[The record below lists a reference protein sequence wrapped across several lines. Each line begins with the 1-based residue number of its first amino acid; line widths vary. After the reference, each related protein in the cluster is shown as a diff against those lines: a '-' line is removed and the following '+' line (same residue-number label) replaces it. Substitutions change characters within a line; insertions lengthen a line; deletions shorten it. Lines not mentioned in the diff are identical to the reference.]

1 MNTFYLQHR
10 AVARVW
16 AVLTMFA
23 VLLSAFSAPLSVAF
37 AQEAPAEPAAEET
50 TPADESEEDEDEES
64 SEEGDENL
72 DEATTSTEDDTEGVP
87 ETSGEELFMFARGW
101 QNNTKVDICHSNQS
115 NPNANNPFTENEV
128 SENGLNGH
136 DDDGGDIIP
145 VTEDFPNGQN
155 LGTIYQQFNGMTG
168 QQILDNDCRIPKVAK
183 ISITKIACEDEA
195 SLPNG
200 TYAEITAGTAAS
212 FLAQHQ
218 GDCSPVEDFKF
229 QWAKNGQSNGSSP
242 DNAGELNSPWLTSDY
257 TDENG
262 NVVITLS
269 ENIVGNK
276 PTISVREVWSDDY
289 IPFVGSEGGN
299 VSAEIYCADDA
310 AGYDNLEWISKVQ
323 VDKTYHCVAWNV
335 PVLEEIEICKY
346 DALKASIEGWEMT
359 LSNGDISYT
368 LETEKDGCVSQMV
381 NPNDGPW
388 TVNEEI
394 QKDWEQVDVS
404 VENGYVNSEDEVTEQ
419 CVFFG
424 REVVDSIITFV
435 QVPDTDDKRCV
446 FTNEYVPPC
455 EDMPNGDWAGSVVE
469 SDQKLKKNGS
479 AITDPNRTDDE
490 AVLGASDWVNNGSTG
505 FFALGFGGFVTVEF
519 DTYVPNV
526 AGNDIAVHEATN
538 GTYPAETATVEV
550 SQDGIEWKSVG
561 IASNTNAGKISYFDF
576 DGTGYAWIKFVR
588 VTDTSNPA
596 LHANDAD
603 GFDVDAIAATKSVCE
618 APEEPKI
625 CSVTIVSDTTDT
637 VDGAAAKL
645 VTFIH
650 DAWDAVVNAPSKWI
664 WGDNPVAD
672 PVNETNQ
679 TFLKKFGW
687 NGPVTSAILTI
698 AADNSYEVAV
708 NGDVAGVDATEFNYA
723 AANTH
728 DLTTFIDQ
736 GNNDLEVSVKNWA
749 QANGTTQSNPA
760 GLKYELVIT
769 GTDAECDIPY
779 EEPKFSTVTM
789 CKIDGNQNALSGWN
803 LMLLGDE
810 VDTVDVSA
818 TNGTGAT
825 VALNTGSYVAVAS
838 GTWDNNR
845 GPLNIVDAEYSTED
859 NWATQMDGF
868 TGYGTDILELQLNG
882 VTDPNSNWGTYN
894 SGHEYARGFNQTATG
909 SATFAIYDTFYG
921 DNTGSLDVTVFEGY
935 ASTTNQNGCVTFTNV
950 PFGTYDVDEIMKDG
964 WQNVSGLGEVTVDSE
979 TETFTVVNRPI
990 TIPTEPVATV
1000 IAHKIVC
1007 TDEAEL
1013 PNWGAVN
1020 GNVISSTTA
1029 AQWVLDHKSC
1039 EFESG
1044 WQFEW
1049 AGQSASNPDNNL
1061 PTTAFYGAAGG
1072 DWTLLPATG
1081 VDGKTQVQLTAAQ
1094 IAGMSNI
1101 WMREVLKDGYIPFTY
1116 GPTNATNT
1124 DSFTA
1129 EMYCHTDVFN
1139 YDNYDRVDGIAV
1151 NNTYNCVA
1159 WNHIEEPAPI
1169 CQPQVNL
1176 LANGG
1181 FESPEVTNGALWD
1194 IFSTSPALAWVVEWM
1209 NGADAPEVASLELHE
1224 GVNGWTPA
1232 GGDQHAELD
1241 SDWQGPAGTSGE
1253 NASVAISQT
1262 VQTIAGKEYSLSW
1275 KFSPRP
1281 NTSEYQNVLEVLVDG
1296 VVKKTNTGTGGSNTS
1311 WTADNYVF
1319 TGTGALVTVTFQ
1331 DAGLGNSEGT
1341 FLDDVSLN
1349 CREPEDGD
1357 DGENDDVYR
1366 LEGYVWH
1373 DDNKNTEW
1381 EQGYEEY
1388 LEEIQLLDE
1397 YVENPLAGWTVKAT
1411 KGATTHTATT
1421 DENGYYSFVV
1431 TEGTW
1436 EITQVLPDGWE
1447 QTTEPESYVVTVPDD
1462 LFTQTLVEKVF
1473 ALLVP
1478 VAHAAVIGIV
1488 DDLNFGNDESEVVVT
1503 DPDPTPNGRS
1513 GGGGGTL
1520 VKKPKPSVAG
1530 DSISAPGLMPLVLG
1544 EQVTAVP
1551 YGAPG
1556 TGHGGSAATSGLTL
1570 LQLLFVQRRR
1580 DVA

>member
-37 AQEAPAEPAAEET
+37 AQEADLADPVVVDVTTTTDEVDEEEQKKTNEPALTET
-50 TPADESEEDEDEES
+50 TEASLFRFS
-64 SEEGDENL
+64 VQGGD
-72 DEATTSTEDDTEGVP
+72 
-87 ETSGEELFMFARGW
+87 
-101 QNNTKVDICHSNQS
+101 KVTICHATDSDT
-115 NPNANNPFTENEV
+115 NPFTKNNVDV
-128 SENGLNGH
+128 SSLVQGH
-136 DDDGGDIIP
+136 GDDDGDIIP
-145 VTEDFPNGQN
+145 VTMPDYPNGQN
-155 LGTIYQQFNGMTG
+155 LGTTYPAYGEMTG
-168 QQILDNDCRIPKVAK
+168 AQILDQDCPKPPKPKKEVK
-183 ISITKIACEDEA
+183 LSITKIVCEDETL
-195 SLPNG
+195 LPNDG
-200 TYAEITAGTAAS
+200 YTEITADTADD
-212 FLAQHQ
+212 FLEENT
-218 GDCSPVEDFKF
+218 DCYPGEDWQF
-229 QWAKNGQSNGSSP
+229 QYAMGGQSNQSSP
-242 DNAGELNSPWLTSDY
+242 DNDGELGAPWENTNY
-257 TDENG
+257 TNGNG
-262 NVVITLS
+262 NVVVTLS
-269 ENIVGNK
+269 EDDVDGQS
-276 PTISVREVWSDDY
+276 TISVREVWNDDY
-289 IPFVGSEGGN
+289 IAFTGQNGGN
-299 VSAEIYCADDA
+299 VSAEIYCSNDA
-310 AGYDNLEWISKVQ
+310 ANFDNLEWISGVKVEN
-323 VDKTYHCVAWNV
+323 TYHCVAWNV
-335 PVLEEIEICKY
+335 PVLEEIEMCKY
-346 DALKASIEGWEMT
+346 DALEAPIEGWEMT
-359 LSNGDISYT
+359 LTNGDITYT
-368 LETEKDGCVSQMV
+368 LETEDDGCVSQMV
-381 NPNDGPW
+381 NPNIGPW
-388 TVNEEI
+388 TVDEEM

-404 VENGYVNSEDEVTEQ
+404 AENGYVNSEDDVNER

-424 REVVDSIITFV
+424 REVVDAITTYV
-435 QVPDTDDKRCV
+435 QIPDTDDKRCV

-490 AVLGASDWVNNGSTG
+490 EVLGASDWVNNGSTG
-505 FFALGFGGFVTVEF
+505 FFALGFGGSVTVEF

-526 AGNDIAVHEATN
+526 LGNDIAVHEATN

-550 SQDGIEWKSVG
+550 SQDGIDWESVG
-561 IASNTNAGKISYFDF
+561 VASNTNAGKISYFDF
-576 DGTGYAWIKFVR
+576 DSTGYAWIKFVR
-588 VTDTSNPA
+588 VIDTSNPA

-650 DAWDAVVNAPSKWI
+650 DAWDAVVNVPSKWI

-708 NGDVAGVDATEFNYA
+708 NGDVAGVDATEFNYV

-728 DLTTFIDQ
+728 DLTSFIDQ
-736 GNNDLEVSVKNWA
+736 GNNELEVAVKNWA
-749 QANGTTQSNPA
+749 QANGTTKSNPA

-789 CKIDGNQNALSGWN
+789 CKFNGNEQALSGWN
-803 LMLLGDE
+803 LMLLGDVVE
-810 VDTVDVSA
+810 TVEVSA

-825 VALNTGSYVAVAS
+825 VALNTGAYVAVAS

-859 NWATQMDGF
+859 NWVTQMDGF

-882 VTDPNSNWGTYN
+882 ITDPNSNWGDYN

-921 DNTGSLDVTVFEGY
+921 DNTGSLDVTVYEGY

-950 PFGTYDVDEIMKDG
+950 PYGTYDVDEIMKDG
-964 WQNVSGLGEVTVDSE
+964 WQNVSGLGAVTVDSE
-979 TETFTVVNRPI
+979 TESFTVVNRPV

-1007 TDEAEL
+1007 TDEADL
-1013 PNWGAVN
+1013 PNWGAVDAN
-1020 GNVISSTTA
+1020 TISSTTA
-1029 AQWVLDHKSC
+1029 AQWVLDHDSC

-1061 PTTAFYGAAGG
+1061 PTTAFYGVAGG
-1072 DWTLLPATG
+1072 DWTLLPSTD
-1081 VDGKTQVQLTAAQ
+1081 VNGKTQVQLTAAQ

-1101 WMREVLKDGYIPFTY
+1101 WMREVLKSGYIPFTY
-1116 GPTNATNT
+1116 GPTNMSNANNV
-1124 DSFTA
+1124 TA
-1129 EMYCHTDVFN
+1129 EMYCHTDAFN
-1139 YDNYDRVDGIAV
+1139 YDNYDRVDGISV

-1159 WNHIEEPAPI
+1159 WNHAIEPAPI
-1169 CQPQVNL
+1169 CVPETNL
-1176 LANGG
+1176 LTNSD
-1181 FESPEVTNGALWD
+1181 FESPEVENGAQWD
-1194 IFSTSPALAWVVEWM
+1194 IFSSVLGWAIAWM
-1209 NGADAPEVASLELHE
+1209 NPTDAPAAASLELHE
-1224 GVNGWTPA
+1224 GVNGWTSA
-1232 GGDQHAELD
+1232 SGNQHTELD

-1253 NASVAISQT
+1253 DASVAISQT
-1262 VQTIAGKEYSLSW
+1262 VPTIAGKKYTLSW
-1275 KFSPRP
+1275 NFSPRP
-1281 NTSEYQNVLEVLVDG
+1281 GTAANQNVLEVLVNNDL
-1296 VVKKTNTGTGGSNTS
+1296 KKTNTAAGGAITV
-1311 WTADNYVF
+1311 WTPDNYVF
-1319 TGTGALVTVTFQ
+1319 TGTGAPMTVTFQ

-1341 FLDDVSLN
+1341 LLDNVSLN
-1349 CREPEDGD
+1349 CSEPDNG
-1357 DGENDDVYR
+1357 GGNDNTYR
-1366 LEGYVWH
+1366 LEGSVWH
-1373 DDNKNTEW
+1373 DDNENSFWEKEGEVTEVP
-1381 EQGYEEY
+1381 
-1388 LEEIQLLDE
+1388 LE
-1397 YVENPLAGWTVKAT
+1397 GWTVRAT
-1411 KGATTHTATT
+1411 KGETTLSTTT
-1421 DENGYYSFVV
+1421 DAFGFYYFEVPA
-1431 TEGTW
+1431 GTW
-1436 EITQVLPDGWE
+1436 TVYQIVPEGWDQITS
-1447 QTTEPESYVVTVPDD
+1447 PEEYVVTVPDD

-1473 ALLVP
+1473 AYLVP
-1478 VAHAAVIGIV
+1478 VAHAAVMGTI
-1488 DDLNFGNDESEVVVT
+1488 DDLDFGNNESDVIT
-1503 DPDPTPNGRS
+1503 TPNNPSSSRS
-1513 GGGGGTL
+1513 GGGGRRAT
-1520 VKKPKPSVAG
+1520 PTVAG

-1570 LQLLFVQRRR
+1570 LQLLFVQRRK